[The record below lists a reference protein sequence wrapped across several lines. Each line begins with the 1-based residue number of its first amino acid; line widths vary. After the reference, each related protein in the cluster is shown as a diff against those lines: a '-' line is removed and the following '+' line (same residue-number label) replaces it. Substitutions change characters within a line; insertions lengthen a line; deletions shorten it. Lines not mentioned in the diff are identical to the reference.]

1 MENYTLQELQTLIL
15 NWADE
20 RDLLHLKNAEKQQL
34 KLIEECGE
42 LSNAILKNK
51 VKEQKDAIG
60 DIFVVTVILSEQLCE
75 DYDFFTCAFE
85 TDYPIHKLI
94 EKLITEERNKFDK
107 LNSICDLLGLDL
119 VECCNLAWREIKN
132 RKGKTVNGTF
142 IKDEN

>member
-1 MENYTLQELQTLIL
+1 MENYTLFELHPLIL
-15 NWADE
+15 NWAKE
-20 RDLLHLKNAEKQQL
+20 RDLLHLKNAPKQQL

-51 VKEQKDAIG
+51 VKKQKDAIG
-60 DIFVVTVILSEQLCE
+60 DIFVVTLILSKQLGE
-75 DYDFFTCAFE
+75 NYDYFSCPFE
-85 TDYPIHKLI
+85 SEYPIHKLI
-94 EKLITEERNKFDK
+94 EKLISEERNKFDI

-119 VECCNLAWREIKN
+119 VECCNLAWQEIKN